1 MITAVQIEKV
11 ELKFCERIRNRRMR
25 KEDAYMASMQSFAM
39 RASFQLPVEIVLKGP
54 ASEVGDIYDL
64 NVGTDRQCP
73 YVGEDKRPISMY
85 VDDERFCDFILRDKR
100 V

>member
-1 MITAVQIEKV
+1 MLIWHLCRVLQWEQAFNFR
-11 ELKFCERIRNRRMR
+11 LKLFW
-25 KEDAYMASMQSFAM
+25 
-39 RASFQLPVEIVLKGP
+39 KGT

-64 NVGTDRQCP
+64 DAGTDRQCP